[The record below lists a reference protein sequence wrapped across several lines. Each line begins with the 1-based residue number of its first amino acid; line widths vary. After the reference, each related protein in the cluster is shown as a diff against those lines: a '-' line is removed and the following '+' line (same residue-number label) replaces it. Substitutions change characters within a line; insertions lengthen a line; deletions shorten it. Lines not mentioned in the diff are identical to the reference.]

1 MKPLSSLAMKDEQV
15 IVLVKHNFFH
25 RDQHYVNY
33 TLAIDQGTHA
43 SRACLFD
50 EFGQLAFQHTKQISL
65 QRIDNRH
72 IEQNPI
78 EIVHSV
84 KEVIKH
90 VLAEINE
97 SDKVTTCGIA
107 IQRSSVLAWLDDGK
121 ALSPVLSWQDT
132 RGQSQLENLS
142 PSKKDIQRISGLPLS
157 SHYGASKLHYL
168 FKQTQDIEH
177 SGNIR
182 LSPLISYLLFHLIEE
197 RPYIID
203 HTNAQRTQLFDIKKL
218 QWSKQLC
225 NIFNVP
231 IKFLPDCV
239 PVLTQKNQSH
249 GHLTGTKIPVTA
261 IIGDQNAAIFND
273 GYLQDKTALINI
285 GSGAFILSLQKEYL
299 ESEKQL
305 SSIAD
310 SEDNKI
316 HYLRE
321 ATINGAG
328 NALSWLEKKHNTSKL
343 CENLPDWLAEIKS
356 PPVFINTIGGL
367 ASPWWLSDRQPYFL
381 NTSSSIKIDSL
392 TAENQST
399 LAEQAV
405 AIIEGIAFM
414 IVVNIELIEKEK
426 TLKTLIVSGGL
437 SQLDGLCQRIANLS
451 KKPVKRLASTEATT
465 RGVAWLAT
473 GKANNWRKQS
483 LDNFKPEYDLKLCE
497 RYQLF
502 TKAVSE
508 LS

>member
-1 MKPLSSLAMKDEQV
+1 MKNQQV
-15 IVLVKHNFFH
+15 IVLITMTLNFH
-25 RDQHYVNY
+25 RDEKHVNY

-50 EFGQLAFQHTKQISL
+50 EFGQLAFQYTKKISL

-72 IEQNPI
+72 IEQDAI
-78 EIVHSV
+78 EIIHSV

-90 VLAEINE
+90 VLAEING

-107 IQRSSVLAWLDDGK
+107 IQRSSVLAWLDSGE
-121 ALSPVLSWQDT
+121 AVSPVLSWQDT

-142 PSKKDIQRISGLPLS
+142 SSKKNIQRISGLPLS
-157 SHYGASKLHYL
+157 SHYSASKLHYL
-168 FKQTQDIEH
+168 FKQTQDIQHPEK
-177 SGNIR
+177 IR
-182 LSPLISYLLFHLIEE
+182 LSPLISFLLFHLIEE

-203 HTNAQRTQLFDIKKL
+203 HTNAQRTQLFCIKKL

-225 NIFNVP
+225 NAFNVP

-239 PVLTQKNQSH
+239 PVLTQKSQPH
-249 GHLTGTKIPVTA
+249 GHLTGTRIPVTA

-273 GYLQDKTALINI
+273 GYLQNKTALINI
-285 GSGAFILSLQKEYL
+285 GSGAFILSLQEEYR
-299 ESEKQL
+299 ESKKQL
-305 SSIAD
+305 SGIAY

-328 NALSWLEKKHNTSKL
+328 NALSWLEQEHNTSKSWK
-343 CENLPDWLAEIKS
+343 NLPNWLAEIKS

-367 ASPWWLSDRQPYFL
+367 ASPWWLSDIKPSFL
-381 NTSSSIKIDSL
+381 NTSSSTTAASL
-392 TAENQST
+392 TM
-399 LAEQAV
+399 AEQAV
-405 AIIEGIAFM
+405 AIIESIAFM

-437 SQLDGLCQRIANLS
+437 SQLGGLCQRIANLS
-451 KKPVKRLASTEATT
+451 GKPVKRSVSTEATT

-473 GKANNWRKQS
+473 GKTNNWTKQS
-483 LDNFKPEYDLKLCE
+483 LDNFKPEYNLKLYE
-497 RYQLF
+497 RYQIF
-502 TKAVSE
+502 TKIVSE
-508 LS
+508 LN